1 MWQLIEISRVCGRL
15 VVVIETKP
23 RRCDRPMRLVDGAN
37 AQRTKRHVIFQNV
50 ALDRWRIAV
59 LAFESIVEAGC
70 QRAKRLRPS
79 IDINRSP
86 PHMIEL
92 SQVIDSVAVVG
103 MVMEIGGASCR
114 ERGCK

>member
-1 MWQLIEISRVCGRL
+1 
-15 VVVIETKP
+15 
-23 RRCDRPMRLVDGAN
+23 MRLVDGAN

-103 MVMEIGGASCR
+103 KIGRASCR
-114 ERGCK
+114 ESGCQYVLNSVVAVS